1 MKGFYYDTLL
11 DPENICNLET
21 ERRTMEKGVL
31 GGKKLIVYGPRNFG
45 KTSLVKNVIIP
56 FFQKKHRKHFVL
68 FVDLME
74 VKGLES
80 IHQRVH
86 SGFERAFS
94 AAFPAKNLFERA
106 RQFVS
111 QLRPEIAMD
120 SLTGM
125 PTLSLGTTTG
135 HSIRFPE
142 IFRLLKENIIPK
154 IPTLIILDEF
164 QDIAAI
170 EEAQGLF
177 RQSLQEFHKIPIILM
192 GSKKHLLSRLFAK
205 PNAPLA
211 SFGEDVE
218 FQPIAYAAYH
228 AYITERFRLRKLR
241 IEDSVSQEIQ
251 DALFRVPEAINIV
264 CADLFERYEHQ
275 TIGLP
280 QVFQSIEHV
289 VTNRRSRFEEW
300 LANFSAKEE
309 EILVSLAKHGPIVHP
324 TGQTF
329 LKSVHATARTISLT
343 IDYFRDRSIIEKTPA
358 GFRVAEPLLYY
369 YLQRMR

>member
-21 ERRTMEKGVL
+21 ERRILEKGVL
-31 GGKKLIVYGPRNFG
+31 SGKKLIVYGPRNYG
-45 KTSLVKNVIIP
+45 KTSLVKNVIVP

-68 FVDLME
+68 FADFME
-74 VKGLES
+74 VKSLES
-80 IHQRVH
+80 IHQRVQN
-86 SGFERAFS
+86 SFERAFS
-94 AAFPAKNLFERA
+94 SAFPAKNLLERA

-111 QLRPEIAMD
+111 QLRPEITMD

-125 PTLSLGTTTG
+125 PTLSLGVTAG
-135 HSIRFPE
+135 QRIQFPD
-142 IFRLLKENIIPK
+142 IFRLLREKIIPK

-177 RQSLQEFHKIPIILM
+177 RQSLQELHKIPVILM
-192 GSKKHLLSRLFAK
+192 GSKKHLLSQLFAR

-218 FQPIAYAAYH
+218 FRPIDYVAYH
-228 AYITERFRLRKLR
+228 AYIVERFRARKLA
-241 IEDSVSQEIQ
+241 IDELVSRALQ
-251 DALFRVPEAINIV
+251 DALFRVPEAVNIV
-264 CADLFERYEHQ
+264 CADLYEHYSHK
-275 TIGLP
+275 TIELP

-300 LANFSAKEE
+300 LTNFSTKEE
-309 EILVSLAKHGPIVHP
+309 DILVALAKHGPVAHP
-324 TGQTF
+324 TGQVF
-329 LKSVHATARTISLT
+329 LKSVNATARTISLT
-343 IDYFRDRSIIEKTPA
+343 IDYFRDRSIIEKIPA
-358 GFRVAEPLLYY
+358 GFRVADPLLNY
-369 YLQRMR
+369 YLQKMR